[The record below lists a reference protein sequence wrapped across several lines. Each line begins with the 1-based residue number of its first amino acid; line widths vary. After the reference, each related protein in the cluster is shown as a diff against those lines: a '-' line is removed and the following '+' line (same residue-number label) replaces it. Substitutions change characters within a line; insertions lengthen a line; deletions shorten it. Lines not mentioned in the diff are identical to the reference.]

1 MSKLVMIDEL
11 HVTLRVPADLPSA
24 RVEDVRRVLLGQAF
38 LGRLRRLLRAAL
50 RSYPELAPVRAF
62 LTR

>member
-1 MSKLVMIDEL
+1 MAKLVMIDEV
-11 HVTLRVPADLPSA
+11 HVTLRVPADLSGD
-24 RVEDVRRVLLGQAF
+24 RIVDIRRVLLGQAF
-38 LGRLRRLLRAAL
+38 LGRLRRLLRAVL